1 MAPAIRAHLPT
12 PWRYNLKNYKS
23 QDILDRKYEIYPETR
38 EADRPVWKTECLKKR
53 KRNSILSRFPGI
65 EDAAQFFGQGFD
77 PMGFLQEAGRAVG
90 QQVVDRGR

>member
-1 MAPAIRAHLPT
+1 MLICRHHG
-12 PWRYNLKNYKS
+12 
-23 QDILDRKYEIYPETR
+23 DIISKTIKVKTLDRKYEIYPETR
-38 EADRPVWKTECLKKR
+38 EADRPVWKTERLKKR